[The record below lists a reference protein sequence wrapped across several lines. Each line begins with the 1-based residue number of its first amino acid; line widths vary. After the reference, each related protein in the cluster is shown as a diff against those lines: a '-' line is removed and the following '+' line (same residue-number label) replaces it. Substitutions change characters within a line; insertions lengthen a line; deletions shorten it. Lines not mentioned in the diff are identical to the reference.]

1 MEKPDLTESQ
11 LLDRFSWLWNNLH
24 RSTQDHV
31 RENTADVA
39 RIIQGIVPINA
50 LHNRIYDL
58 QTKTNI
64 RAENQGF
71 IQWFYS
77 LVNSWVDEKELF
89 EKIID
94 VMDPSR
100 DVFAENPKSI

>member
-11 LLDRFSWLWNNLH
+11 LLNGFSSLWNNLY

-31 RENTADVA
+31 RENTAGVA

-58 QTKTNI
+58 ETKTNI
-64 RAENQGF
+64 RAENKEF
-71 IQWFYS
+71 IQ
-77 LVNSWVDEKELF
+77 
-89 EKIID
+89 
-94 VMDPSR
+94 
-100 DVFAENPKSI
+100 